1 MSFLRNY
8 YLYLF
13 YSDAL
18 KSTKISEKNKDV
30 KAESGFGFVWLNFV
44 FQFMVVF
51 IATTMYFDV
60 LDSAYDFFLNIWG
73 RTETHKGTVN
83 VAFVIFLSTVS
94 AFATYLVCCF
104 RINAETAVA
113 RLAKT
118 SFFDSPSYLKI
129 YAPISITL
137 LFFILLLS
145 N

>member
-1 MSFLRNY
+1 
-8 YLYLF
+8 LYLF
-13 YSDAL
+13 YWGSLGSRKNGIPSNSKNIKAL
-18 KSTKISEKNKDV
+18 
-30 KAESGFGFVWLNFV
+30 SGFGFVWLNFV

-83 VAFVIFLSTVS
+83 VAFLISLSIAS
-94 AFATYLVCCF
+94 ACATYLVCCF
-104 RINAETAVA
+104 RINAETAVV

-118 SFFDSPSYLKI
+118 NFFNSPSYWKI
-129 YAPISITL
+129 YAPFVLTYVCFS
-137 LFFILLLS
+137 LLLS